1 MEKIMDLPANEAVG
15 VKEVL
20 QKFEMDIQKNENL
33 TFDEFLDAVED
44 CYNRIFDAIDVDK
57 PSASKDFIL
66 SLYVLG
72 CIVYNTLKEHRL
84 EWHNSKSKSKL
95 STIEINEFCL
105 ARKISLSKGGLGIKD
120 VFRQIVKTDSP
131 TVRCSF
137 ILMLLHFKVDDILK
151 LKMSQKKIMQMP

>member
-20 QKFEMDIQKNENL
+20 QKFEMELQKNENL
-33 TFDEFLDAVED
+33 TFDEFLDAMED
-44 CYNRIFDAIDVDK
+44 CYNRIFDGIDVDK

-72 CIVYNTLKEHRL
+72 CIVYNTLKGHRL
-84 EWHNSKSKSKL
+84 EWYNSKSKSKL

-105 ARKISLSKGGLGIKD
+105 ARLISLSKGGLGIKN
-120 VFRQIVKTDSP
+120 VVRQIVKTDSP
-131 TVRCSF
+131 IVRCSC

-151 LKMSQKKIMQMP
+151 LKTSRNNILKI